1 MKAKIDSKIYCT
13 LWLFFHFNYTECAKR
28 VLLCFYVQLQC
39 NHSNLVLGVLFC
51 FLNFFLTGESF
62 LFSAS
67 LGIEDT
73 FINRFKSFNELKRY
87 AKLTS
92 DHELLSKIKV
102 CATA

>member
-1 MKAKIDSKIYCT
+1 MFLRTATMQSLKLSAWCFV
-13 LWLFFHFNYTECAKR
+13 LFF
-28 VLLCFYVQLQC
+28 
-39 NHSNLVLGVLFC
+39 GV
-51 FLNFFLTGESF
+51 FFLTGESF